1 MGKREKNNRPSAAFK
16 IGAVSFV
23 FMIIGYQAAL
33 FVHRAA
39 RLRIES
45 LRDHPDTVFVVDD
58 SLARRILGGSAAMAG
73 ESDPRQRTGS
83 GPALTQRS
91 DGNGSAPMDG
101 SGARPP
107 LVIRRDAEHTEPVKA
122 VREATRKVESFR
134 FNPNT
139 VSVPELQRL
148 GFSEKQA
155 LAIENYR
162 EKGGRFRRKSD
173 FAKSFVVA
181 DSVYERLE
189 PFIDIPL
196 VDINAADSAAFDTL
210 PGIGGWF
217 ASKMVEYRAELGGYS
232 CTEQLMDIYH
242 FDRGKF
248 DGLKDLVCCGNPK
261 RDFGLWT
268 LPAEELRK
276 HPYIRSW
283 QTARSIVFFREN
295 NPRSGWK
302 VEALAEAGIIT
313 PETAAKLKWC
323 TGE

>member
-1 MGKREKNNRPSAAFK
+1 MGKEKKDYRPSAAFK

-23 FMIIGYQAAL
+23 FLIIGYQAAL
-33 FVHRAA
+33 FINRAA

-45 LRDHPDTVFVVDD
+45 VRDHPDTVFVVDD
-58 SLARRILGGSAAMAG
+58 SLARRILGVGTPAG
-73 ESDPRQRTGS
+73 ESS
-83 GPALTQRS
+83 PALRADGVAPAAVQRA
-91 DGNGSAPMDG
+91 GGGGSATTAGD
-101 SGARPP
+101 GARPP
-107 LVIRRDAEHTEPVKA
+107 LVIRKDADHPESVKA
-122 VREATRKVESFR
+122 VRESTRKVESFR

-139 VSVPELQRL
+139 ASVADLQRL

-155 LAIENYR
+155 QAIGNYR
-162 EKGGRFRRKSD
+162 EKGGRFRRKTD

-196 VDINAADSAAFDTL
+196 VDINAADSAAFDAL

-217 ASKMVEYRAELGGYS
+217 ASKMVAYREELGGYS
-232 CTEQLMDIYH
+232 RTEQLMDIYH
-242 FDRGKF
+242 FDREKF
-248 DGLKDLVCCGNPK
+248 DGLRDLVCCGHPK

-295 NPRSGWK
+295 NPRSEWN
-302 VEALAEAGIIT
+302 VDALAEAGIIT

-323 TGE
+323 VGE